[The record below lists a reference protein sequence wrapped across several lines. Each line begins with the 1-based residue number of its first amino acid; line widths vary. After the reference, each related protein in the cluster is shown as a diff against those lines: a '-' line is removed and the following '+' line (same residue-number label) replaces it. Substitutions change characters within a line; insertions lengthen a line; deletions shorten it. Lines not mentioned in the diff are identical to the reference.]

1 MQVLLGRH
9 DANRISRRSVGT
21 LTAYTVAAGVAT
33 VTGAAHRRRAAAWTK
48 PLPLMILAADAA
60 AGRKGRSRT
69 EYLLL
74 AGALAFSAAGDRAMF
89 CEEFADDPDRRDRHL
104 AIGASLF
111 AGAQGCYIASL
122 RRRGARLALRHA
134 LPRNVL
140 LGESAFLVARR
151 RPALL
156 AVLGPYGSSLATMS
170 ALAADAASPQPAMR
184 IGGWLFLLSDL
195 TIINRRYLI
204 TDPAARVAT
213 EAWVLASYF
222 AAQWLLITGL
232 DGGRDRSAR

>member
-1 MQVLLGRH
+1 MGIPGAIV
-9 DANRISRRSVGT
+9 VGSP
-21 LTAYTVAAGVAT
+21 TAWYYLPSGFLREFAAT
-33 VTGAAHRRRAAAWTK
+33 VVHYRRQNLIICAAISGLWLAAA
-48 PLPLMILAADAA
+48 AV
-60 AGRKGRSRT
+60 
-69 EYLLL
+69 
-74 AGALAFSAAGDRAMF
+74 ALIISAR
-89 CEEFADDPDRRDRHL
+89 EEFADDPGRRDRHL

-195 TIINRRYLI
+195 SSFVTGS
-204 TDPAARVAT
+204 AM
-213 EAWVLASYF
+213 LA
-222 AAQWLLITGL
+222 
-232 DGGRDRSAR
+232 DGGNSISKV